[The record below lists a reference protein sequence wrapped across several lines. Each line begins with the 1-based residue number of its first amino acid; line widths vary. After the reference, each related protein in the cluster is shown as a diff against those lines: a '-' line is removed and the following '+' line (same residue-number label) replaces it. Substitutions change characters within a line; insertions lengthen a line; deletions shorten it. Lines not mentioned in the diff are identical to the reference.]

1 MNVVAFDF
9 LGHGESPR
17 PHQSELYT
25 ANEVSDRFAKFNTPQ
40 SYMLYIIMVYYTK
53 GRDTSYC

>member
-1 MNVVAFDF
+1 MADVYINFSIVGVFAPLRVNIVAFDF

-25 ANEVSDRFAKFNTPQ
+25 ANEVSEPV
-40 SYMLYIIMVYYTK
+40 M
-53 GRDTSYC
+53 